1 MDSSTGR
8 APIAFKNLSAAARDS
23 TLHAGPGTRHHGSM
37 DVVLVDRNQSLAQ
50 PVRSTLLQGDR
61 LVVASDAQL
70 AGGHWWP
77 SPGHTRAI
85 LLVADALDAASMRA
99 LHRLWIAEHGP
110 LSYLLTTLGSA
121 GERLLGAVAGPA
133 RHHLAGA
140 GWRSTR
146 DLTLAHV
153 LTLERLVQRE

>member
-1 MDSSTGR
+1 
-8 APIAFKNLSAAARDS
+8 
-23 TLHAGPGTRHHGSM
+23 M

-50 PVRSTLLQGDR
+50 PVRSTLLEGDR
-61 LVVASDAQL
+61 LVVVASEALL

-77 SPGHTRAI
+77 APAHTRAI

-110 LSYLLTTLGSA
+110 PSYLLTTLGST

-140 GWRSTR
+140 GWRGTR

-153 LTLERLVQRE
+153 LTLERLVQHG